1 MQLKQLFHMLR
12 AAAPDEPAPKTA
24 PQSAGGTFAAVLSG
38 TLDADALQDAP
49 RPVRQALHGM
59 IRQVADGERG
69 GPVEGLPDGM
79 TDALRHSLEALLK
92 GTGPDTTTDEP
103 GGETPEAD
111 APAPDA
117 PRLVLKADGTVQL
130 QLPSDRTAPGKDG
143 HPPSAGRAPGDTP
156 RYTQPGGPGAQ
167 DPAMPADH
175 RVRHP
180 KAREG
185 TKTGQQPVSSGEG
198 NANDA
203 PAPRA
208 PRPSAGPE
216 AAPDADRPSAP
227 DPTTKPASP
236 PAPKS
241 ASAAITAAV
250 AEAIERLA
258 AEGQTAA
265 EGTEAEGTKT
275 EHTATEGA
283 KAHRTAAKQT
293 KASNAAAGEP
303 ATGDA
308 ARRLQTAAAA
318 RTAPAAESKAENSA
332 ENNAE
337 NAENAPTRSGTL
349 AATAST
355 AFPTEAAPVLYASDG
370 TPADQGD
377 AKTAQPTPQ
386 PTAGPAT
393 PTIDTPDG
401 AGEAL
406 ELNAKPSSEHGSQA
420 PATSAEGEKSA
431 ASSPSTAEPRTAGPP
446 APDTATPD
454 PNRLAP
460 RPPALSNTPSNTP
473 SKASPAE
480 ALPDDASADVRLEA
494 AAQARAEQ
502 TPATR
507 TDGGGL
513 ALRADGDASLQ
524 PRPTAPTAASS
535 DAAPASSPSAEGGT
549 ADQGSDSDPQQR
561 HRDAQALQQ
570 ALRLIRQNGPA
581 SALTAPAPPSSD
593 FSPSLSE
600 ALATL
605 SSDTPTVTTTE
616 DADGEAQLLRHA
628 LEGVLSEVKP
638 SRTAPTSRT
647 AAPGASQANMNA
659 WMKTLMNQPARA
671 FALNNGW
678 QVLQVQLEDGQGSL
692 TVSARRDDDS
702 VAVSVGFTDAAL
714 RGQAAVHAGRIQDAL
729 QTQYQAQ
736 VDFSLQDDTQGQSSR
751 DRSNSGRPSQPLGG
765 AAIEPDTSS
774 SAASSSARAALL
786 GANHEWIA

>member
-24 PQSAGGTFAAVLSG
+24 PQGAGGTFAAVLSG

-59 IRQVADGERG
+59 IRQVADGEASG
-69 GPVEGLPDGM
+69 LAEELPDGLP
-79 TDALRHSLEALLK
+79 DALRHSLEALLK
-92 GTGPDTTTDEP
+92 ETGADTATDGPAE
-103 GGETPEAD
+103 ETPETD

-130 QLPSDRTAPGKDG
+130 KLPRDHTAPGKDG
-143 HPPSAGRAPGDTP
+143 HPPSTGRAPSDAP
-156 RYTQPGGPGAQ
+156 RYTQPGGPGAH
-167 DPAMPADH
+167 DRAMPADH

-180 KAREG
+180 KAQEG
-185 TKTGQQPVSSGEG
+185 AKTGQRPASSADG
-198 NANDA
+198 NAKDA
-203 PAPRA
+203 PAPQA
-208 PRPSAGPE
+208 PRLS
-216 AAPDADRPSAP
+216 AAPDAKRLASLERTTKSAP
-227 DPTTKPASP
+227 T
-236 PAPKS
+236 PAPM
-241 ASAAITAAV
+241 AAAV
-250 AEAIERLA
+250 AEAVTRLA
-258 AEGQTAA
+258 AERSTTA
-265 EGTEAEGTKT
+265 EGIPTQGTK
-275 EHTATEGA
+275 AQ
-283 KAHRTAAKQT
+283 RTAAAQPR
-293 KASNAAAGEP
+293 ASNAPAGEP

-318 RTAPAAESKAENSA
+318 RTAPGAESKA

-337 NAENAPTRSGTL
+337 NAPARSGTP
-349 AATAST
+349 AATAPTAST
-355 AFPTEAAPVLYASDG
+355 AFPAEAAPVLYASDG
-370 TPADQGD
+370 TPTDQGD
-377 AKTAQPTPQ
+377 AKTAPPTPQ
-386 PTAGPAT
+386 SAAGPAT
-393 PTIDTPDG
+393 PTVDAPEG

-406 ELNAKPSSEHGSQA
+406 ELNAKPSSERGSRV
-420 PATSAEGEKSA
+420 PTDSAEGEKSA
-431 ASSPSTAEPRTAGPP
+431 ASSPSTAEPRSAGPP
-446 APDTATPD
+446 APDTPTPD
-454 PNRLAP
+454 PDRLVP
-460 RPPALSNTPSNTP
+460 RPPALSNTPSNTL
-473 SKASPAE
+473 SNASPAE
-480 ALPDDASADVRLEA
+480 GLPDDASADVRLEA

-502 TPATR
+502 APATR

-513 ALRADGDASLQ
+513 ALHVDGDASLQ
-524 PRPTAPTAASS
+524 PRPTVPAIAAS
-535 DAAPASSPSAEGGT
+535 DATPASSPSAEGGT

-570 ALRLIRQNGPA
+570 ALRLARQNGPA
-581 SALTAPAPPSSD
+581 SAPTAPVLPSAD

-605 SSDTPTVTTTE
+605 SSDRPTVITTE

-638 SRTAPTSRT
+638 SRTTSTSRT

-702 VAVSVGFTDAAL
+702 MAVSVGFTDAAL

-729 QTQYQAQ
+729 QAQYQTQ

-765 AAIEPDTSS
+765 ADIEPETSS
-774 SAASSSARAALL
+774 SAASSSVRAALL